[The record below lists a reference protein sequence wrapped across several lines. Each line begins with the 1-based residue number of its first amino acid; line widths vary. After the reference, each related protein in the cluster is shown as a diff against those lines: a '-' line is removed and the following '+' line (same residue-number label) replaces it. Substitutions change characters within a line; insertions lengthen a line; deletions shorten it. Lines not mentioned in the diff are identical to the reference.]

1 MKKDEAI
8 RLIEEMHEDVVT
20 NELELRALTI
30 EKGEARTK
38 IERLEANL
46 ADKKKDVAHLY
57 LDLQNSGQ
65 HVQKLLAQI
74 KDLECRPT
82 LAQQG
87 RMLDDINMLQ
97 GRINASNE
105 LVSILK
111 AENKK
116 LRAIAIDA
124 ENERIESDLK
134 AHGREL
140 KLERETKE
148 AEQKLR
154 FWKGWGIVIG
164 MMIAFALGTLAM
176 AAVWNIFS

>member
-20 NELELRALTI
+20 VELELRALTI
-30 EKGEARTK
+30 EKVEARTK

-46 ADKKKDVAHLY
+46 ADKKKDEAHLY
-57 LDLQNSGQ
+57 IDLQNKGA
-65 HVQKLLAQI
+65 HVTKLLAQI

-97 GRINASNE
+97 GRINASE
-105 LVSILK
+105 ERFRVVK
-111 AENKK
+111 AENEK
-116 LRAIAIDA
+116 LRSIA
-124 ENERIESDLK
+124 IESDLK

-164 MMIAFALGTLAM
+164 MMIANVIWIVSKA
-176 AAVWNIFS
+176 IF

>member
-30 EKGEARTK
+30 EKVEARTK

-46 ADKKKDVAHLY
+46 ADKKKDEAHLY
-57 LDLQNSGQ
+57 IDLQNKGA
-65 HVQKLLAQI
+65 HVTKLLAQI

-97 GRINASNE
+97 GRINASE
-105 LVSILK
+105 ERFRVVK
-111 AENKK
+111 AENEK
-116 LRAIAIDA
+116 LRSIA
-124 ENERIESDLK
+124 IESDLK

-164 MMIAFALGTLAM
+164 MMIANVIWIVSKA
-176 AAVWNIFS
+176 IF